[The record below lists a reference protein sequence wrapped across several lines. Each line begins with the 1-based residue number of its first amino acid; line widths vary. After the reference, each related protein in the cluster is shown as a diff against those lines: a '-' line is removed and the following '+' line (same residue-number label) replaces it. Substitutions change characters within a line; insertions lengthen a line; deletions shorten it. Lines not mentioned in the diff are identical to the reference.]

1 MNKVKILA
9 MSDSPKLHT
18 GFACVARNVLTHLQR
33 TGKYEIKQIGWFHQ
47 ESNEEVIYPI
57 IQTEKDE
64 SGKITQEDK
73 YAHKTFTKVVEDYK
87 PDIVWTLGDHWM
99 TDHVAKCK
107 LRNTFKWIMYCFKGD
122 TDVVTRDGIKNIK
135 DLSVNDYAMSVS
147 MDGKVSFQKII
158 VTHERDY
165 SGSMINIK
173 GDYVDFS
180 VTPEHRMILKKQGN
194 KKFGWITAE
203 KLKSDSLK
211 STTQFQFPEFSPVD
225 GKHEEEF
232 FPHLYLDENFDIV
245 IDESDINL
253 FDRFNLSDRKRHHQ
267 RPYKFT
273 LKIRDIKDNDLFIDT
288 CKKCKTM
295 PYIKGKIK
303 DRSSLPVIMKMDD
316 FLSLCGWFLSEGSI
330 EDGKC
335 NRIQIAQQE
344 INNVEIS
351 HRHEIKDLLE
361 RMKIPYKEKFTGFTI
376 AGAPIVELMKTFGRR
391 SENRNIPNWV
401 FELDHSHLIHLFNSM
416 MAGDGSRTG
425 FNYWSVSDLLRR
437 SFSRLCFHLGFGA
450 TIYEN
455 KSGVGVRKFKKHSW
469 INKGHIAEEQF
480 NGKVYCVTVENNGTI
495 LAGRNNKFQFI
506 GQCPIDGHPS
516 PSKWKDAWESADYLV
531 AYGKYGMEVMRHR
544 APKANLS
551 FVYHG
556 VDTDTFRPISEV
568 EKSEVRKTVIGV
580 AGDKKLIGIIAR
592 NQPRKAFDKLFEAY
606 YYVLS
611 GDYVRC
617 NKCHKV
623 TVGSYDLLTKKATK
637 PTTCKH
643 CSSTDVKNG
652 ASRDDVRLYAH
663 GAIQDCGWDLID
675 LQNDYN
681 LKGKVLVNPSLRIG
695 AGVADSTLNGIYN
708 AIDIFTLPT
717 RGEGFGL
724 PILESMAAGTPVIVT
739 DYSAHPEW
747 CKDAGL
753 LVPPAAL
760 EAEPLTNI
768 RRAIIDT
775 DLYVTAIIDLLD
787 CKDLRTKLGENGIEI
802 ARKMDWKV
810 ICKQWEDM
818 IDPIAY
824 PQGITVADLNSAK
837 LKYNLEEF

>member
-1 MNKVKILA
+1 MTKVKILA
-9 MSDSPKLHT
+9 LSDSPKLHT

-73 YAHKTFTKVVEDYK
+73 YAHKSFTRVVEEYK

-107 LRNTFKWIMYCFKGD
+107 LRNTFKWIMY
-122 TDVVTRDGIKNIK
+122 
-135 DLSVNDYAMSVS
+135 
-147 MDGKVSFQKII
+147 
-158 VTHERDY
+158 
-165 SGSMINIK
+165 
-173 GDYVDFS
+173 
-180 VTPEHRMILKKQGN
+180 
-194 KKFGWITAE
+194 
-203 KLKSDSLK
+203 
-211 STTQFQFPEFSPVD
+211 
-225 GKHEEEF
+225 
-232 FPHLYLDENFDIV
+232 
-245 IDESDINL
+245 
-253 FDRFNLSDRKRHHQ
+253 
-267 RPYKFT
+267 
-273 LKIRDIKDNDLFIDT
+273 
-288 CKKCKTM
+288 
-295 PYIKGKIK
+295 
-303 DRSSLPVIMKMDD
+303 
-316 FLSLCGWFLSEGSI
+316 
-330 EDGKC
+330 
-335 NRIQIAQQE
+335 
-344 INNVEIS
+344 
-351 HRHEIKDLLE
+351 
-361 RMKIPYKEKFTGFTI
+361 
-376 AGAPIVELMKTFGRR
+376 
-391 SENRNIPNWV
+391 
-401 FELDHSHLIHLFNSM
+401 
-416 MAGDGSRTG
+416 
-425 FNYWSVSDLLRR
+425 
-437 SFSRLCFHLGFGA
+437 
-450 TIYEN
+450 
-455 KSGVGVRKFKKHSW
+455 
-469 INKGHIAEEQF
+469 
-480 NGKVYCVTVENNGTI
+480 
-495 LAGRNNKFQFI
+495 
-506 GQCPIDGHPS
+506 CPIDGHPS

-617 NKCHKV
+617 NKCHKI
-623 TVGSYDLLTKKATK
+623 TVGTYDLLTKKATK
-637 PTTCKH
+637 PATCKH

-652 ASRDDVRLYAH
+652 ASRDDVRLYVH

-724 PILESMAAGTPVIVT
+724 PILESMAAGTPVVVT

-753 LVPPAAL
+753 LVPPAVL

-768 RRAIIDT
+768 RRAIVDT
-775 DLYVTAIIDLLD
+775 DLYVTALIDLLD
-787 CKDLRTKLGENGIEI
+787 CKELRTKLGENGIEI
-802 ARKMDWKV
+802 AKKMDWKV